1 MKYLFTALFLSASI
15 FSSAQ
20 TLGLVADFD
29 DLPLSA
35 NSFWNGS
42 DLSANSIVQGELIF
56 PTNWDTSFGG
66 YLASGFAYSNMTDS
80 ATSSFANIY
89 SAKPASGFNGS
100 SNYAITYGDWFF
112 ETASPTFLNSA
123 RITNSTFAFNSM
135 RDGDNFAK
143 KFGGPTGNDPDF
155 FSVTFTGYL
164 NGQPAPNGNPVTFY
178 LADFRFEDN
187 SQDYIV
193 RDWRLVDLSPLGTY
207 VDSITYNFASSDN
220 GEFGINTPTYFCID
234 QVIYNDFTGIENAP
248 STFSEV
254 FPNPADAFVQIN
266 TNETLE
272 NIEVMTM
279 DGKTVQA
286 SASISNNLDVS
297 GLENGFYLIRLTFA
311 DKQTATRK
319 LIVKH

>member
-1 MKYLFTALFLSASI
+1 MKHLFTIALLSFSTFLGAQGSI
-15 FSSAQ
+15 A
-20 TLGLVADFD
+20 TFD
-29 DLPLSA
+29 ELPLSA

-42 DLSANSIVQGELIF
+42 DLSANNIVQGDLIF

-80 ATSSFANIY
+80 VTSSFANIY
-89 SAKPASGFNGS
+89 SAKPASGFNNS
-100 SNYAITYGDWFF
+100 ANYAITYGDWFF
-112 ETASPTFLNSA
+112 ETSTPLVLNSA

-143 KFGGPTGNDPDF
+143 KFGGSTGNDPDF

-187 SQDYIV
+187 SLDYIV

-234 QVIYNDFTGIENAP
+234 QVIYNDFTGIENA
-248 STFSEV
+248 EWV
-254 FPNPADAFVQIN
+254 DVEMFPNPASSFVQFN
-266 TNETLE
+266 TKETIKQ
-272 NIEVMTM
+272 IEILTL
-279 DGKTVQA
+279 DGK
-286 SASISNNLDVS
+286 SIETSMNTLNSTDVS
-297 GLENGFYLIRLTFA
+297 AVENGFYLIRLTFA
-311 DKQTATRK
+311 DGQTATRK

>member
-1 MKYLFTALFLSASI
+1 MKHLFTIALLSFSTFLGAQGSI
-15 FSSAQ
+15 A
-20 TLGLVADFD
+20 TFD
-29 DLPLSA
+29 ELPLSA

-42 DLSANSIVQGELIF
+42 DLSANSIVQGDLIV

-80 ATSSFANIY
+80 VTSSFANIY
-89 SAKPASGFNGS
+89 SAKPASGFNNS
-100 SNYAITYGDWFF
+100 ANYAITYGDWFF
-112 ETASPTFLNSA
+112 ETSTPLVLNSA

-143 KFGGPTGNDPDF
+143 KFGGSTGNDPDF

-187 SQDYIV
+187 SLDYIV

-220 GEFGINTPTYFCID
+220 GDFGINTPTYFCID
-234 QVIYNDFTGIENAP
+234 QVIYNDFTGIENA
-248 STFSEV
+248 EWV
-254 FPNPADAFVQIN
+254 DVEMFPNPASSFVQFN
-266 TNETLE
+266 TKETIKQ
-272 NIEVMTM
+272 IEILTL
-279 DGKTVQA
+279 DGK
-286 SASISNNLDVS
+286 SIETSMNTLNSTDVS
-297 GLENGFYLIRLTFA
+297 AVENGFYLIRLTFA
-311 DKQTATRK
+311 DGQTATRK
-319 LIVKH
+319 LFVKH

>member
-1 MKYLFTALFLSASI
+1 MKHLFTIALLSFSTFLGAQGSI
-15 FSSAQ
+15 A
-20 TLGLVADFD
+20 TFD
-29 DLPLSA
+29 ELPLSA

-42 DLSANSIVQGELIF
+42 DLSANNIVQGDLIF

-80 ATSSFANIY
+80 VTSSFANIY
-89 SAKPASGFNGS
+89 SAKPASGFNNS
-100 SNYAITYGDWFF
+100 ANYAITYGDWFF
-112 ETASPTFLNSA
+112 ETSTPLVLNSA

-143 KFGGPTGNDPDF
+143 KFGGSTGNDPDF

-187 SQDYIV
+187 SLDYIV

-207 VDSITYNFASSDN
+207 VDSITYTFASSDN
-220 GEFGINTPTYFCID
+220 GDFGINTPTYFCID
-234 QVIYNDFTGIENAP
+234 QLIYNEFTGIEKAP
-248 STFSEV
+248 STFAEV

-297 GLENGFYLIRLTFA
+297 GLENGFYIIRLTFA
-311 DKQTATRK
+311 DGQTATRK